1 MADGSL
7 PEMAKGPRGNDD
19 VPYQPAGRML
29 QLAEWGIRVARRMAA
44 GQPAERKAS

>member
-1 MADGSL
+1 MGE
-7 PEMAKGPRGNDD
+7 EMTKLPRGNDD

-44 GQPAERKAS
+44 EQAIERKAS